1 MIILDYNIYVYTYYF
16 LNFIIIIIIFGYVII
31 LNPQKNNFE
40 LIVLNYRR
48 IYKKLLEL
56 AKMKK
61 EYM

>member
-1 MIILDYNIYVYTYYF
+1 MIILDYNIYVYIYYF
-16 LNFIIIIIIFGYVII
+16 LNFIIIIIFGYVII

>member
-1 MIILDYNIYVYTYYF
+1 MITLDYNIYVYIYYF